1 MSTLQGCL
9 LGSALFIAGVVAI
22 VYGTRKSLN
31 ASELMVEDTIRILR
45 DRPDI
50 IDLDTD
56 QSFHS
61 HRAIEHTWLIV
72 AILGIICAICGGGLF
87 FAFAF

>member
-1 MSTLQGCL
+1 
-9 LGSALFIAGVVAI
+9 
-22 VYGTRKSLN
+22 
-31 ASELMVEDTIRILR
+31 MVEDTIRILR

>member
-31 ASELMVEDTIRILR
+31 ASELMVEDTVRILR
-45 DRPDI
+45 ERPDV

-56 QSFHS
+56 QSFRS
-61 HRAIEHTWLIV
+61 HRAVEQNWLII

-87 FAFAF
+87 LAFVF